1 MGNHSVY
8 YSPGLRADVTLDANE
23 DELYSHFSRQAYKT
37 QSVDPKDY
45 VGLSNLGYLLSGTN
59 AKILNSAHAP
69 QIEQITKLQ
78 VKPDIA
84 EHARGILHNRNQAF
98 MSKLLVAAIPQVSL
112 DVVKVI
118 EKRNFATHLAIII
131 AAFPQKESRMA
142 EIRDSDMQFTPEA
155 IDSDYDVAML
165 SRLYKALGTNDMA
178 RVIRNLDAGFTEQE
192 LTKFGFLVPYL
203 YTPEQIRATTAR
215 PVDVKNI
222 LNVFLPNIMHNSRSP
237 QKPLFTPTFN
247 QVESIIASG
256 VKTAK
261 RYKDM
266 AVMRGRKV
274 TDRILADEI
283 PVILNAVSFDDAKE
297 IHERSGPIWVEEIV
311 AIAGILEAGHTLD
324 EYFEIVESIDP
335 ETERGMR
342 LEISPSY
349 NVLGLLERGLSV
361 KEISQMS
368 HEGVPLFQ
376 M

>member
-1 MGNHSVY
+1 MGNHSI
-8 YSPGLRADVTLDANE
+8 YSPGLQADVILDTNE
-23 DELYSHFSRQAYKT
+23 MSIFSFFTKQSYKT

-45 VGLSNLGYLLSGTN
+45 VGLSALGYMFQG
-59 AKILNSAHAP
+59 KGQDILNSGHAP
-69 QIEQITKLQ
+69 QIEQVTKLR
-78 VKPDIA
+78 VKPDLA

-98 MSKLLVAAIPQVSL
+98 LSKLLIAAIPQVSL
-112 DVVKVI
+112 DAVKEI

-131 AAFPQKESRMA
+131 AAFPQKEARMA
-142 EIRDSDMQFTPEA
+142 ELWSADLQFVPEA
-155 IDSDYDVAML
+155 VDSNYDAATL

-192 LTKFGFLVPYL
+192 LMKFGFLVPYL

-215 PVDVKNI
+215 PIDVKNI
-222 LNVFLPNIMHNSRSP
+222 LNVFLPNIMYNSRSP

-324 EYFEIVESIDP
+324 DYFEIVEAIDP

-349 NVLGLLERGLSV
+349 NILGLLERGLSV
-361 KEISQMS
+361 KEVSQMS
-368 HEGVPLFQ
+368 HEGIPLFQ

>member
-1 MGNHSVY
+1 MGNHSI
-8 YSPGLRADVTLDANE
+8 YSPALNADVILDTNE
-23 DELYSHFSRQAYKT
+23 MSFLSFFSKQSYKT

-45 VGLSNLGYLLSGTN
+45 VGLSDLGYMFQG
-59 AKILNSAHAP
+59 KGKEILNSAHAP
-69 QIEQITKLQ
+69 KIEQITKLR
-78 VKPDIA
+78 VAPDIA
-84 EHARGILHNRNQAF
+84 DHARGILHNRNRAF
-98 MSKLLVAAIPQVSL
+98 MSKLLITAIPQVSL
-112 DVVKVI
+112 EAVKEI

-131 AAFPQKESRMA
+131 AMFPQQENRMA
-142 EIRDSDMQFTPEA
+142 ELRDADIQFHAEA
-155 IDSDYDVAML
+155 IDSDYNPVML
-165 SRLYKALGTNDMA
+165 ARLYKAMGTNDMA
-178 RVIRNLDAGFTEQE
+178 RVIRNLDAGFTEKE

-203 YTPEQIRATTAR
+203 YTPEQIRATKAR

-222 LNVFLPNIMHNSRSP
+222 LNVFLPNILHNSRSP
-237 QKPLFTPTFN
+237 QKLLFTPTLN
-247 QVESIIASG
+247 QVEAIIASG

-261 RYKDM
+261 RYKEM

-311 AIAGILEAGHTLD
+311 AIAGILEAGHTLND
-324 EYFEIVESIDP
+324 YFDIVESIDP

-361 KEISQMS
+361 KEISRMS
-368 HEGVPLFQ
+368 YEGVPLFQ